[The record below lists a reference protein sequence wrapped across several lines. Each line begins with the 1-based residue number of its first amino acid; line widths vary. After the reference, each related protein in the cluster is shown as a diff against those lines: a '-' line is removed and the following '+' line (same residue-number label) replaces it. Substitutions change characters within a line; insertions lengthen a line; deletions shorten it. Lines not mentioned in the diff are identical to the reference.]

1 MNAKISTVYCVN
13 PSCPEPKNPADAT
26 NCQACEAKLLLNER
40 YQVLGILGKG
50 GFGATF
56 AAIDIVL
63 PGKPICVVK
72 QLRPASND
80 PQVYKMAK
88 ELFIREAQTLG
99 KVGGHPQVPRLLDY
113 FEENQQFYLVQE
125 FVKGNNLH
133 QEVKKRGPFPE
144 AGVKQF
150 LTEILPILDYIHS
163 QKVIHRDIKPA
174 NIIRREQDKQLVLID
189 FGAVKNQ
196 VNSVAAGNN
205 VNTALT
211 QFAIGTAGFAPP
223 EQLAM
228 RPVYSSDIYALGITC
243 VYLLTGKSPK
253 DIESDP
259 TTGELLWAKNLD
271 LNESFVKVLR
281 TMLEVN
287 VKQRYKSAKE
297 VLQAMNAL
305 PYAESL
311 AEGMLSINTG
321 ATSFNKLVTGIGQI
335 PVVTTEG
342 DSSITQTGVNTA
354 QGSRF
359 NRNTE
364 VRNVTSGT
372 IKDPGRTTAVQN
384 TSANLATISGKN
396 SNSSSSKILRLYEQ
410 DKKDFA
416 QQQLENLI
424 LVGVA
429 VPGIRFSEANLTKS
443 NFQESDL
450 SEANFEKAKLTRA
463 IFKQTILRGAQM
475 NQTDLEGADLRG
487 ADLRGANLRSAN
499 LKGAN
504 FCGANLQNAHV
515 RKDQLVQA
523 KTNWLT
529 VMPSGKRGLW

>member
-1 MNAKISTVYCVN
+1 MNSKINTVYCVS
-13 PSCPEPKNPADAT
+13 PSCPEPKNPLDAE
-26 NCQACEAKLLLNER
+26 NCQACGSKLLLNNR

-56 AAIDIVL
+56 AALDIGL

-72 QLRPASND
+72 QLRPASSD

-113 FEENQQFYLVQE
+113 FEETQQFYLVQE

-133 QEVKKRGPFPE
+133 QEVKKHGPFPE

-196 VNSVAAGNN
+196 VNSVVAGNN
-205 VNTALT
+205 TNLT

-253 DIESDP
+253 DLECDP
-259 TTGELLWAKNLD
+259 NTGELIWSQSLN
-271 LNESFVKVLR
+271 LNESLVKVLK
-281 TMLEVN
+281 TMLEVS
-287 VKQRYKSAKE
+287 VKQRYKTAKE
-297 VLQAMNAL
+297 VLQAMEAL
-305 PYAESL
+305 PYGESL
-311 AEGMLSINTG
+311 AESMLTG
-321 ATSFNKLVTGIGQI
+321 SASTVTKTVGRVGKN
-335 PVVTTEG
+335 PSTTAAFS
-342 DSSITQTGVNTA
+342 SSITQTGRFNQRNNTA
-354 QGSRF
+354 SQAP
-359 NRNTE
+359 
-364 VRNVTSGT
+364 TSG
-372 IKDPGRTTAVQN
+372 IVKPSDNSTAFQN
-384 TSANLATISGKN
+384 TNIESPSLPTIAGMAGQLNSG
-396 SNSSSSKILRLYEQ
+396 SILRLYE
-410 DKKDFA
+410 KNKRNFA
-416 QQQLENLI
+416 QKQLASLT
-424 LVGVA
+424 LTRVS
-429 VPGIRFSEANLTKS
+429 VPGIKFSEANLVQS

-450 SEANFEKAKLTRA
+450 SEANFEKAKLKKAVFRQA
-463 IFKQTILRGAQM
+463 ILRGAQL
-475 NQTDLEGADLRG
+475 NQTDLEEADFRG
-487 ADLRGANLRSAN
+487 ADLTGANLRSAN

-504 FCGANLQNAHV
+504 FCGANLHNAQL
-515 RKDQLVQA
+515 RKEQLVQA
-523 KTNWLT
+523 KTNWMT
-529 VMPSGKRGLW
+529 IMPSGKRGFW